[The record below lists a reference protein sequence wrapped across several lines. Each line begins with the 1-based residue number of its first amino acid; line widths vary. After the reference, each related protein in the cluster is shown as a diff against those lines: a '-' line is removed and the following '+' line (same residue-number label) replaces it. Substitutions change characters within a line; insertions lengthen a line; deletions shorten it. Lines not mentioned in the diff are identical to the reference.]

1 MMLNSNKV
9 KERYLKKKALAV
21 FQEMIVFIMEKI
33 LPNFWFDFATLFGL
47 KKYFE
52 RLLAFLNCVNKKKWE
67 VWQLAFF

>member
-21 FQEMIVFIMEKI
+21 FQEMIAFIMEKI